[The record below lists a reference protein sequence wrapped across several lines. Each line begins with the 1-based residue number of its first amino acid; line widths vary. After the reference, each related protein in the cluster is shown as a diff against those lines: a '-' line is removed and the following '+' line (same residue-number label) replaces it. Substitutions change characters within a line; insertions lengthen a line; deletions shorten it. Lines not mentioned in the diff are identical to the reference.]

1 MRGRKPTPYRLKILR
16 GNPGRRNAKAPEPE
30 PALSVPECPDHLKG
44 EARNEWDRMATELY
58 SLGLLSNLDRAA
70 LAAYCVAYGRWHDAE
85 EILRKT
91 NVVLVAKGTGNM
103 YPNPYLHIANKAM
116 EQMHKFLTEFGMSP
130 SSRTRVHGKSDKP
143 GDDFEQFLKKKKA

>member
-1 MRGRKPTPYRLKILR
+1 
-16 GNPGRRNAKAPEPE
+16 
-30 PALSVPECPDHLKG
+30 
-44 EARNEWDRMATELY
+44 MATELY